1 MITYSLSCPKGHTF
15 EDMFDSYDVF
25 AAKLAKKQI
34 ACPDCGSKSVHKNLS
49 APSVGSQAA
58 APAPSCGAS
67 ACGNGACAF
76 NQG

>member
-1 MITYSLSCPKGHTF
+1 MITYSLSCQKAHAF
-15 EDMFDSYDVF
+15 DEMFVGYDDF
-25 AAKLAKKQI
+25 KAKLANKKI
-34 ACPDCGSKSVHKNLS
+34 ACPTCGSKTVHKNLS
-49 APSVGSQAA
+49 APNVANQAA